1 MSKIFIILSI
11 LFSVTFSFAKEKKT
25 LCELEDVKI
34 IYIKNGCQRMQGLE
48 KHDCFYAK
56 SKNKQSSIMHL
67 EQSMVESTC
76 ATIDSRKTMYKTNKV
91 EVLFECDNNK
101 ISSLTLRAESREL
114 ACPLSSN

>member
-1 MSKIFIILSI
+1 MNKSFITIFLILLNTSI
-11 LFSVTFSFAKEKKT
+11 FAKEKT
-25 LCELEDVKI
+25 ICELEDVKI
-34 IYIKNGCQRMQGLE
+34 IYVKNGCQRMQGLD

>member
-1 MSKIFIILSI
+1 
-11 LFSVTFSFAKEKKT
+11 
-25 LCELEDVKI
+25 
-34 IYIKNGCQRMQGLE
+34 MQGLD